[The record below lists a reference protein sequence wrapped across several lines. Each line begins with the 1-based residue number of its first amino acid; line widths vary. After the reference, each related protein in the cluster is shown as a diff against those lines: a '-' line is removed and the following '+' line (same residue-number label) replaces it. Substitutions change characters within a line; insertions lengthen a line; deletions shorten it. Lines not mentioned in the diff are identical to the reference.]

1 MANNPYEI
9 IKYPGVQ
16 GVSLTDRNIPESFH
30 PHWHNAAEF
39 VVALTDGCKYK
50 IREVSYELKKG
61 DILLI
66 WPRELHEIIHMPA
79 GGSIFIQFSS
89 ALLEHNL
96 DLLSMSKF
104 LIEYHHIEA
113 AKEPELTSAVA
124 AKMHEIS
131 SLLSSDINFAETRCK
146 LCVYDIVLH
155 IADYVVQTKQEQIKD
170 PEHSDI
176 SWKHINSAC
185 SYISEHSTEN
195 ITQTEV
201 AAHVGLSPYYFSR
214 LFKEYM
220 QTTFPAYLSG
230 IRVRSAIKLL
240 SDESLSITDTA
251 FMSGFQSTTA
261 FNKIFRELTGCS
273 PRDFRKLH
281 LNSNK

>member
-39 VVALTDGCKYK
+39 TVALTDGCKYK
-50 IREVSYELKKG
+50 VREELYELHKG

-66 WPRELHEIIHMPA
+66 WPRELHEIVHMPN

-89 ALLEHNL
+89 ELLEHNL
-96 DLLSMSKF
+96 DILSMSKF
-104 LIEYHHIEA
+104 LIEYHHIRA
-113 AKEPELTSAVA
+113 DKEPELTTVIA

-131 SLLSSDINFAETRCK
+131 RLLSSDINFAETRCK

-155 IADYVVQTKQEQIKD
+155 IADYVVQAKQELIKD

-176 SWKHINSAC
+176 SWKHINAAC

-195 ITQTEV
+195 LTQTEV
-201 AAHVGLSPYYFSR
+201 AAYVGLSPYYFSR